1 MSRVGRA
8 QAQISLSLDIA
19 KDIATYRL
27 ENNDRKKIK
36 DYYLI
41 GLM

>member
-1 MSRVGRA
+1 V
-8 QAQISLSLDIA
+8 QAQISLPLDVA

-27 ENNDRKKIK
+27 KNNDRTKIK